1 MQDIFATL
9 LKAENLAGAASDL
22 QGRTYGLTLGVVSDT
37 QDPLNLAR
45 VKALLPSKGAN
56 YETDWL
62 SRLVLNPG
70 ILQTIVEK
78 GDTIAVLFID
88 GDPHSGVYLGVLNNL
103 VNPPQ
108 ADLETFVLG
117 VGNSLLTVA
126 PDNISM
132 AVGSVSL
139 VISDGSVQITGATDF
154 SVNGKQVAT
163 IDATTNNGKVVT
175 RGW

>member
-9 LKAENLAGAASDL
+9 LKAEKLAGAASDL

-45 VKALLPSKGAN
+45 VKALLPSKGSN

-62 SRLVLNPG
+62 SRIVLNPG
-70 ILQTIVEK
+70 VLQTIVEK

-126 PDNISM
+126 PGSISM
-132 AVGSVSL
+132 AVGGVSM
-139 VISDGSVQITGATDF
+139 VISDGSVKVSGASDLTI
-154 SVNGKQVAT
+154 NGKQVAT
-163 IDATTNNGKVVT
+163 VDATTSNGKVVT